1 MTPRTSIPTALASRL
16 SEDLPAQK
24 AFAWNR
30 AKWAPV
36 VHDVPDARR
45 ALDALPNLLDR
56 AVVREVVQGNL
67 QRDLV
72 MGAFVPVLI
81 WGGPGG
87 YGPFRARTILTGV
100 KTQDNID
107 APVDETI
114 RDRLMEG
121 SEVARRS
128 GAVEAFRLMNND
140 GKVKYLGGAFFTKWL
155 AFSSM
160 VDSIDGRDVAPILDK
175 RVRDW
180 IAAHTEGGE
189 RVWLSTSSS
198 GDYGR
203 YVELLEAWGTPFGRT
218 CAEVELAIFDLT
230 RDRPADE

>member
-1 MTPRTSIPTALASRL
+1 MTPSIPAALATRL
-16 SEDLPAQK
+16 SEDLPPQR
-24 AFAWNR
+24 AFTWNR

-36 VHDVPDARR
+36 VHDVPDAKT
-45 ALDALPNLLDR
+45 ALDVLPDLLDR
-56 AVVREVVQGNL
+56 AVVREAVQGNL
-67 QRDLV
+67 QGDRV
-72 MGAFVPVLI
+72 IGAFVPVLI

-100 KTQDNID
+100 KAQTNID

-114 RDRLMEG
+114 RDRLMKG
-121 SEVARRS
+121 SETARQS

-140 GKVKYLGGAFFTKWL
+140 GKIKYLGGAFFTKWL

-160 VDSIDGRDVAPILDK
+160 VDSIDGQDVAPILDK

-189 RVWLSTSSS
+189 RVLLSTSSS
-198 GDYGR
+198 QDYGR

-218 CAEVELAIFDLT
+218 RAEVELAIFDLT
-230 RDRPADE
+230 RDRPADQ